1 MQLDLTTIS
10 VVSAFCAAICSVFLM
25 LARCQYPEAKFVW
38 WWIASNLAFVVASLL
53 LAHCHD
59 HGLLHPISFAM
70 MTFHPALIWAST
82 RMNGAHFVTSLVI
95 FAGPAFVTLAAFAAT
110 EGRLLMSGTAH
121 AFVGSA
127 YLFVT
132 AYSMI
137 SHPAQPKVP
146 ARWPLAGLCVLHALA
161 LAFLLPVLSRLSDA
175 PPSTVHAVAEMLQ
188 FEALLF
194 ILGSTIFVTAAMRER
209 REACQRVKAE
219 TDELTGILNRRGFL
233 ERAERTLKR
242 CRKDGTPCAVALF
255 DLDYFKEINDTYG
268 HAMGDNALKAFIK
281 TAQRS
286 MRAND
291 LFGRVGGE
299 EFAALFPGADAPA
312 ALSLAD
318 RVRQSWVRVGR
329 EIDGRDVNSTMS
341 GGVVALRDDQSLE
354 ELLALADQGLYLAK
368 KAGRNRIELAAND
381 KPAPPTS
388 QTCLA

>member
-10 VVSAFCAAICSVFLM
+10 VVSAFCAAICGVLLV
-25 LARCQYPEAKFVW
+25 LARCHYPETKYIW
-38 WWIASNLAFVVASLL
+38 WWVAANVAFVMASLL
-53 LAHCHD
+53 LARCHD
-59 HGLLHPISFAM
+59 NSLLHPISFVM

-82 RMNGAHFVTSLVI
+82 RMNGAHLVTSLVI
-95 FAGPAFVTLAAFAAT
+95 FAGPALVALAAFASP
-110 EGRLLMSGTAH
+110 EGRMQLSGTAH

-127 YLFVT
+127 YLFAT
-132 AYSMI
+132 AYSMVF
-137 SHPAQPKVP
+137 HPAQPKVP

-161 LAFLLPVLSRLSDA
+161 LVFSLPVLSFLSEA
-175 PPSTVHAVAEMLQ
+175 PSTVRAAAEMLQ

-194 ILGSTIFVTAAMRER
+194 VLGSTIFVTAAMRER
-209 REACQRVKAE
+209 REAWQRAKAE

-233 ERAERTLKR
+233 DRAERTLKR

-268 HAMGDNALKAFIK
+268 HAIGDNALKAFIK

-354 ELLALADQGLYLAK
+354 ELLALADQGLYRAK

>member
-10 VVSAFCAAICSVFLM
+10 VVSAFCAAICGILLV
-25 LARCQYPEAKFVW
+25 LARCRYPETKYIW
-38 WWIASNLAFVVASLL
+38 WWVAANVAFVMASLL
-53 LAHCHD
+53 LARCYD
-59 HGLLHPISFAM
+59 HGLLHPISFVM
-70 MTFHPALIWAST
+70 MTLHPALIWAST
-82 RMNGAHFVTSLVI
+82 RMNGGYLVTSLVI
-95 FAGPAFVTLAAFAAT
+95 FAGPAFVALAAFAAPET
-110 EGRLLMSGTAH
+110 RMHMSGTAH
-121 AFVGSA
+121 AFVSSA
-127 YLFVT
+127 YLLAT
-132 AYSMI
+132 AYCMVF
-137 SHPAQPKVP
+137 HPAQPTVP
-146 ARWPLAGLCVLHALA
+146 ARWPLAGLCILHALA
-161 LAFLLPVLSRLSDA
+161 LVFSLPVLSFLSDA
-175 PPSTVHAVAEMLQ
+175 PSTVHAAAETLQ

-209 REACQRVKAE
+209 REVCQRVRAE

-268 HAMGDNALKAFIK
+268 HAMGDNALKAFIT

-312 ALSLAD
+312 ALSLAE

-329 EIDGRDVNSTMS
+329 KIDGCDVNSTMS
-341 GGVVALRDDQSLE
+341 GGVVALRDGQSLE

-381 KPAPPTS
+381 KPEPPTS